1 VHSLTICII
10 EWPLNGEEDD
20 DFKITFANLPMV
32 KGQYKAKMRPFKLE
46 DFDEKNLHLRQK
58 KWEYILV

>member
-1 VHSLTICII
+1 VHSLTIYVL

-32 KGQYKAKMRPFKLE
+32 KGQFKANECALSNSKILM
-46 DFDEKNLHLRQK
+46 K
-58 KWEYILV
+58 KIYTCDRKIGNIF